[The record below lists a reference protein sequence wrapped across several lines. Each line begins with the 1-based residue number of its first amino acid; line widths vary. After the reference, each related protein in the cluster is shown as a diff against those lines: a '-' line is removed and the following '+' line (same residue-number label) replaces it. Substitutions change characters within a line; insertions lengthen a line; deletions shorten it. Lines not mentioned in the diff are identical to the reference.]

1 MHFVACGVSS
11 AGYQVGEGSLI
22 RYPSDSVHGNVHC
35 EGCSVGTLVA
45 MSAAV
50 KEQLLV
56 EQLRFGFLL
65 EALR

>member
-1 MHFVACGVSS
+1 MSMYIARVV
-11 AGYQVGEGSLI
+11 L
-22 RYPSDSVHGNVHC
+22 
-35 EGCSVGTLVA
+35 LVRWLRW
-45 MSAAV
+45 